1 MNDKQDYLIKKKNLN
16 NFLTSNS
23 GAIVDG
29 RYDEPTY
36 LTFRVEFFSDVYE
49 YIEEEKDGEI
59 TIKKELKTISYNDIP
74 EALLSNSFKLY
85 SAKKYL
91 REVLGDNFRADL
103 MNTFL
108 NLIKDLNDTCSYY
121 IKSIEGLDKLLEV
134 SAKRG
139 SRIKKDTAI
148 TFKCF
153 EGLDQRITTLKTLY
167 KKIAWDDEY
176 QRWIL
181 PDIMRYFRMNIYI
194 SEFRIFHEDRDKDKK
209 NFVNTITGELPTES
223 KLSTI
228 NTIKNTLSSVGNVFK
243 VGSNS
248 EIAPFVLTDAYINK
262 VIPTTI
268 ITCKMCEFDI
278 DNNYKIYSSLDRSN
292 PKSRMVDDVELKV
305 KVGNIEEVIYNGSFK
320 GNNNTVYITD
330 NNLKN
335 TYEGDNMI
343 AYYNQ
348 NKEKRYY
355 TIDIYD
361 KRTGIIG
368 ITDTPQETSN
378 LNDSTGAGSLGFL
391 GNAIKDA
398 VKGAVAWV
406 DNKAN
411 DYLNN
416 ALNKKMG
423 NGLSF
428 NDMASAITSGSIT
441 NMFNTFK
448 NKANAVSELY
458 PEISKATTSDVALE
472 SFKSFVEE
480 VAKNKNDIINSQIAK
495 ELLAYGDR
503 INASSID
510 EYMDII
516 SAATNEVYN
525 DIINRNLADLP
536 ENYSTATAENDLS
549 INIDQPKDYSSATNQ
564 DINTKILL

>member
-23 GAIVDG
+23 GAVVDG

-36 LTFRVEFFSDVYE
+36 LTFRVEFFSDVHE
-49 YIEEEKDGEI
+49 YVEEEKEGEI
-59 TIKKELKTISYNDIP
+59 TIKKELKTISYNDMP
-74 EALLSNSFKLY
+74 EALLSDSDKLY
-85 SAKKYL
+85 STKQYL

-121 IKSIEGLDKLLEV
+121 IKSIEGLDKILEV

-248 EIAPFVLTDAYINK
+248 EIAPFVLTNAYINK

-398 VKGAVAWV
+398 VKGAVAWA

-448 NKANAVSELY
+448 TKANAVSELY

-480 VAKNKNDIINSQIAK
+480 VAKNKSDIINSQIAK
-495 ELLAYGDR
+495 ELLEYGDR

-516 SAATNEVYN
+516 SAATNEIYN